1 MTKTRSL
8 TIIIIVGFLASI
20 LCSTIFSFAESL
32 TFTAYYPSPNAFYN
46 NLNTTNLKVN
56 RDAFVGGSLGVGTPI
71 GDTETDIF
79 VVNPADGA
87 TLLLYGG
94 SDPADPN
101 SNYANLL
108 LASPGTVDPSDP
120 YIWSIT
126 HSAQAGSDRKLG
138 YIYHG
143 SGQTDVAGDPIFIN
157 VLTMDTDGDVGVN
170 TTDPRAALHVKS
182 NNIIF
187 EGHNPTGTNSPQLEF
202 REDSSNSYWAMIK
215 RGSSYGGQPD
225 NLLFSYN
232 NGSGWV
238 QHQRFDATG
247 NVIFERGNVT
257 INSGNEKPAINILGN
272 QDNIWFDN
280 GQVRMTTHDG
290 YGNWQIKTGADSD
303 DNYFGNGGGAVK
315 FRIDEAGLVRL
326 QTAPAGTIGS
336 PITWNTGL
344 TQAADGNVGIGTTNP
359 QQELQVAGDLNVTG
373 NIYVRGNLRLDE
385 KESRMNRIVF
395 GTVRIGR
402 NSTVGGSSGTGFSLS
417 AVSESE
423 GKTGCIKVNFDD
435 PFPNTP
441 HVVANLNSNNANHY
455 QWDIVVHSTDRD
467 GFIMC
472 AIYHSHD
479 GCGDC
484 DADWVSGRVG
494 ASFIALR

>member
-215 RGSSYGGQPD
+215 RGSNNSDDPD

-232 NGSGWV
+232 ADGSSTGWTE
-238 QHQRFDATG
+238 HMKFDTQG
-247 NVIFERGNVT
+247 NVLMNEGDLNITDGNVT
-257 INSGNEKPAINILGN
+257 IGSGNLMVGSTGSNSAGLFVRSGDSSTAVFEGISSTSGGSPAMVFAE
-272 QDNIWFDN
+272 QDSS
-280 GQVRMTTHDG
+280 G
-290 YGNWQIKTGADSD
+290 YWVLYKRGSSYAA
-303 DNYFGNGGGAVK
+303 GGGP
-315 FRIDEAGLVRL
+315 F
-326 QTAPAGTIGS
+326 
-336 PITWNTGL
+336 
-344 TQAADGNVGIGTTNP
+344 
-359 QQELQVAGDLNVTG
+359 
-373 NIYVRGNLRLDE
+373 
-385 KESRMNRIVF
+385 
-395 GTVRIGR
+395 
-402 NSTVGGSSGTGFSLS
+402 
-417 AVSESE
+417 
-423 GKTGCIKVNFDD
+423 FDD
-435 PFPNTP
+435 PEHLGIGYTP
-441 HVVANLNSNNANHY
+441 DGGTNWIQAIKMDSDGDIYLNDPGSSNNVTVYGSLETYGHVTVGNDLVATSNTLSCAWTVYVCANAATGGLACPAGQIMAGIEMEDDGY
-455 QWDIVVHSTDRD
+455 MWPNPCADILDSPYR
-467 GFIMC
+467 IKC
-472 AIYHSHD
+472 
-479 GCGDC
+479 C
-484 DADWVSGRVG
+484 D
-494 ASFIALR
+494 L